1 MVTRIDGSGPSGRRA
16 SSGQEDGIRCRW
28 HPGFGP
34 DAASKLFFDMGLMG
48 LNGVW
53 AVQSLKSIRRRCA
66 MARQEVRS
74 RAALRAVRCLH
85 VPAFA
90 ASHRGEAGACECR
103 MQKSECRMQNGK
115 VMFGYFRICSDMFG
129 FLKKCWVSQ
138 TCWLNSPSSYFSATR
153 LRRGYGM
160 GSKMANR

>member
-1 MVTRIDGSGPSGRRA
+1 MGKTERAEEESKAHPPSLRYGATGGPRSKVDRGRGSMLW
-16 SSGQEDGIRCRW
+16 E
-28 HPGFGP
+28 
-34 DAASKLFFDMGLMG
+34 ASKLFFDMGLMG

-103 MQKSECRMQNGK
+103 MQNGK
-115 VMFGYFRICSDMFG
+115 VMFGYVRIFG
-129 FLKKCWVSQ
+129 KNVWVSQ

-153 LRRGYGM
+153 LRRGYGV